1 MFKYVVVLRNSQY
14 YYKENFMYQIK
25 VCYIKSENM
34 KNLLYLLDYLDVEE
48 SLLEE
53 TIEKDVK
60 NILSTEDIVHIHTIN
75 SHVVDCFRVLLVK
88 GIVKPREIVFTVYH
102 PDLENEYE
110 FFEYP
115 HQSGKMSWEYWS
127 ERGRG
132 RARVLSQ
139 LAGI

>member
-1 MFKYVVVLRNSQY
+1 M
-14 YYKENFMYQIK
+14 
-25 VCYIKSENM
+25 
-34 KNLLYLLDYLDVEE
+34 
-48 SLLEE
+48 EE